1 MEKIWLDSYENGV
14 AHEIDTERYQS
25 VVDVFKQSVEQF
37 ADKPAFHS
45 MGVEISY
52 RQTAKL
58 AADFASYLQNVL
70 KLTRG
75 ERVAVMMPNLLQYPI
90 AVFGILQ
97 AGLVVVNTNP
107 LYTPRELEHQLKDS
121 GATTIV
127 VLENFANTLE
137 MVLPRTQ
144 VKHVI
149 VASVG
154 DMLGFFKGALVNFV
168 LRRVRKQV
176 PDYRIP
182 HAVPF
187 KRALAQG
194 GAQTLQEVP
203 LAREDLAFLQ
213 YTGGT
218 TGVAKGAML
227 THGNICANMMQGAE
241 WIKCK
246 LQPGHEVFIAA
257 LPLYHIFAL
266 TVNLMI
272 TIQAGSKAVLIAN
285 PRDIDGFIA
294 ELGKHRIT
302 VFIGVNT
309 LFNALLNK
317 DSFKQLDFSSW
328 KLTLSGGMATQQ
340 AVAER
345 WAAQTGQAIV
355 EAYGLTEASPGVC
368 CNPLN
373 IETYTGGIGLPIPS
387 TEIELRD
394 ADGNEVAQGQPGEMW
409 IHGPQVMQGYWNR
422 PEETAKVLDARGFL
436 ATGDIAVMDE
446 KGWFKLVDR
455 KKDLIVVSGFNVY
468 PNEVEDVAASHP
480 KVLEAACIGVSSPKT
495 GEALKLFIV
504 KKDESLTAE
513 ELIAFCRTELTA
525 YKVPK
530 DIEFRDE
537 LPKSNVGKILRREL
551 RKEAEQNA
559 ASA

>member
-1 MEKIWLDSYENGV
+1 MEKPWLDSYEKGV
-14 AHEIDTERYQS
+14 KAEIDETLYQS
-25 VVDVFKQSVEQF
+25 IPDVFRQSVEKF
-37 ADKPAFHS
+37 ANQPAFQN
-45 MGVEISY
+45 MGKTLTYAEVG
-52 RQTAKL
+52 KL
-58 AADFASYLQNVL
+58 AEDFASYLQNVL
-70 KLTRG
+70 KLPRG
-75 ERVAVMMPNLLQYPI
+75 ERVAIMLPNLLQYPI
-90 AVFGILQ
+90 ALFGILQ
-97 AGLVVVNTNP
+97 AGLVAVNTNP

-121 GATTIV
+121 GATTII

-137 MVLPRTQ
+137 LVLPRTQ
-144 VKHVI
+144 IKHVI

-154 DMLGFFKGALVNFV
+154 EMFGFFKGTLMNFV
-168 LRRVRKQV
+168 LRKIKKMV
-176 PDYRIP
+176 PEYRISG
-182 HAVPF
+182 AIPF
-187 KRALAQG
+187 QTALKE
-194 GAQTLQEVP
+194 GAAHTFRPVTLT
-203 LAREDLAFLQ
+203 REDTALLQ

-218 TGVAKGAML
+218 TGVAKGAIL
-227 THGNICANMMQGAE
+227 SHGNICANMQQAAE
-241 WIKCK
+241 WIVNL
-246 LQPGHEVFIAA
+246 LQPGKETVIAA

-272 TIQAGSKAVLIAN
+272 FTQAGSKIILITN
-285 PRDIDGFIA
+285 PRDMKSFIGDMKK
-294 ELGKHRIT
+294 ERVS
-302 VFIGVNT
+302 VFVGVNT
-309 LFNALLNK
+309 LFNGMVNQPDFATV
-317 DSFKQLDFSSW
+317 DFSNLR
-328 KLTLSGGMATQQ
+328 LTLGGGMATQK
-340 AVAER
+340 AVAEK
-345 WAAQTGQAIV
+345 WKNITGTPIV

-368 CNPLN
+368 ANPLN
-373 IETYTGGIGLPIPS
+373 IPAYTGGIGLPIPS

-409 IHGPQVMQGYWNR
+409 IRGPQVMKGYWNR
-422 PEETAKVLDARGFL
+422 PEETAKVLDSRGFL